1 MKKANLILATIC
13 IIIGVYVI
21 VTALSFPAGTNGT
34 PGPGVFP
41 IIIATLLL
49 ASALGVIIS
58 TIRMEDVPII
68 WINENI
74 KPVYI
79 SMGAV
84 VIYTVLL
91 AQIGFIVTS
100 IIFMT
105 AMVQWFRQGSIVQ
118 NIIISV
124 AFVGIV
130 YGVFSVL
137 LNVPMD
143 FGILI

>member
-1 MKKANLILATIC
+1 MKKANLILAAIC
-13 IIIGVYVI
+13 LILGVYVI
-21 VTALSFPAGTNGT
+21 SVAMTFPAGNNGT

-41 IIIATLLL
+41 MIVASLLIASSVSIIIT
-49 ASALGVIIS
+49 S
-58 TIRMEDVPII
+58 IRMEDVKII
-68 WINENI
+68 WIDENI

-84 VIYTVLL
+84 VIYTLAL
-91 AQIGFIVTS
+91 AQIGFVVTS

-105 AMVQWFRQGSIVQ
+105 GMVQWFKQGSIIK
-118 NIIISV
+118 NLIISV
-124 AFVGIV
+124 VFVGIV
-130 YGVFSVL
+130 YGVFSGL